1 MLNKDYDKPHIH
13 AAMTELL
20 QALEPYDITGSEA
33 CLRWIFYHS
42 ALGDGDGVILGASK
56 TSQAVQNFQD
66 ISKGPLPADVVE
78 KIDMIW
84 NLQ

>member
-1 MLNKDYDKPHIH
+1 MFNGLYDKPRIH

-20 QALEPYDITGSEA
+20 QALEPHGIGGSEA

-42 ALGDGDGVILGASK
+42 ALGGRDGVILGASK
-56 TSQAVQNFQD
+56 ISQVVQNLQD

-78 KIDMIW
+78 KIDVIW
-84 NLQ
+84 RLQ